1 MIHASKTGCHGNTL
15 ETLSFMNV
23 PLYFEFIKPGAS
35 IDSRHLGQD
44 KRNIL
49 NILLSCPKMPRLH
62 ARSRLYEFGVYATE
76 NSLSSL
82 EWFKFGVATLTSC
95 HLNR

>member
-1 MIHASKTGCHGNTL
+1 MIDISKELTKRANFDNL
-15 ETLSFMNV
+15 FVLSLSSSV
-23 PLYFEFIKPGAS
+23 CSYTEFIKPGAS

-62 ARSRLYEFGVYATE
+62 ARSRLYEFGVFLLHYCSTE
-76 NSLSSL
+76 RAARS
-82 EWFKFGVATLTSC
+82 GRGGA
-95 HLNR
+95 RGA